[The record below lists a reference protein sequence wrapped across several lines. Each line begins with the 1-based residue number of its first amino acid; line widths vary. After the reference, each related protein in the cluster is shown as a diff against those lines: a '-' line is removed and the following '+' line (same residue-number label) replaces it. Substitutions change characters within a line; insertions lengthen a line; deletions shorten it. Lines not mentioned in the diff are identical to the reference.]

1 MFSTTFHGV
10 QEGDVVEARKIEAQ
24 PAGPEPSVA
33 MDLAEHL
40 QFLDRR
46 VSHLEEVTAQKEAR
60 QCGNTKMFLLHYILL
75 YYMIVSH
82 VTGYDIGS
90 ILHLID
96 YYRVLYSDDIE
107 S

>member
-10 QEGDVVEARKIEAQ
+10 QEGDVVEARKIEAK
-24 PAGPEPSVA
+24 PAVA

-60 QCGNTKMFLLHYILL
+60 QCGNTKMFCCTTFCCI
-75 YYMIVSH
+75 I
-82 VTGYDIGS
+82 
-90 ILHLID
+90 
-96 YYRVLYSDDIE
+96 
-107 S
+107 